1 MQPMQSHHAQY
12 ECKTRQRLAQRYE
25 DHADW
30 HNSRVDQQYVIRI
43 NSEKKQHLHA
53 KDMQWLKWGGGQ
65 GLGPQFWFE
74 NPCSSMSPFMESE
87 LRLFRACAVYSTWRH
102 TTVLMWRLTGG
113 RPPLQRSTLSNRL
126 AVLACVRC
134 EGGPLLLNFRP
145 MLLSSVWRE
154 IGSCLQYFFLSL
166 FFYI

>member
-1 MQPMQSHHAQY
+1 MQPMQSPITPSMNARPDSALHRGMKIMQIGTIVVLTSSMWFA
-12 ECKTRQRLAQRYE
+12 L
-25 DHADW
+25 
-30 HNSRVDQQYVIRI
+30 IL
-43 NSEKKQHLHA
+43 KKQHLHA
-53 KDMQWLKWGGGQ
+53 KDMQWLKWAGGQ